1 MEIEKCREYKE
12 NIYLSK
18 MQTVFLLKFA
28 VQILCLHYSMGC
40 RANSETMETPTN
52 VAIPENKESTCSS
65 IRNHDRK

>member
-1 MEIEKCREYKE
+1 ME

-28 VQILCLHYSMGC
+28 VEILCLHYSMGC

-52 VAIPENKESTCSS
+52 VAIPENKESTCTS
-65 IRNHDRK
+65 I